1 MTAETLNFTT
11 LKNASLR
18 LLSKL
23 YPMAKRGLYR
33 FHGGVFPRYNKSMSL
48 RHPLKPVYIPKT
60 LVLPLQQH
68 VGVVTEAQVQVG
80 DRVLKNQLLADT
92 EKGLA
97 APIHAP
103 TSGTITAIENRVLP
117 HASGL
122 NGQCLV
128 IETDGQDEA
137 IDNALQVDGSRPQT
151 PDELKALVH
160 RAGIVG
166 MGGAGFP
173 TFAKIPSQRG
183 QIQYLLI
190 NGAECEPFI
199 TCDDV
204 LMQTQPQNIIQGALT
219 VAEALGIEQIIC
231 GIEDNKAQAIQA
243 MQKAANG
250 TDVRIETVATVY
262 PMGSQVQ
269 LTQELTGVELPANT
283 HAVDAGILMMNVA
296 TFAAIHDAVTHGNP
310 LISRLVTVSGEGLQD
325 PFNIEALLGSS
336 FEELAQLAQPKHP
349 LDYPLIQ
356 GGPMMG
362 IAMKSN
368 QVPVIKTT
376 NCILAN
382 PPQPMEE
389 ALPCIRCGECMDA
402 CPVNLLPQQMYWHSR
417 SHEFDKVEK
426 LKVFDCIE
434 CGCCSF
440 VCPSQIPLVQYYRFA
455 KSEIKKIKQEEQ
467 AAELAKQRHE
477 FKLARLEREKQERD
491 ARLKAKKEAVKKKAA
506 AEQAEANTSSAS
518 VAKKPASAAAAAQ
531 AAARARQKS
540 AEKDSGIAPKLS
552 AREKAIAAAK
562 KRTEAA
568 EKQAESQSAESK
580 KKSDSKP
587 DPKAAAM
594 AAAKKRAAAKAAAQ
608 NSTNR
613 ASSDSASKPEA
624 QTDSQPSAADK
635 RKAAMEAAQKRAQAK
650 KANEPKP
657 KTETA
662 DAPKNTPKST
672 DGQASVQD
680 KRQAAMAAA
689 KKRAQAKQKAQA
701 AGPQE
706 TEQAE
711 NPVTETPKNDTTEMP
726 DAKRKAAMAA
736 AKAKAAARAAQKRQA
751 DNANNT
757 NDSATHQTD
766 KDGH

>member
-18 LLSKL
+18 LLAKL

-103 TSGTITAIENRVLP
+103 TSGTITAIEDRVLP

-204 LMQTQPQNIIQGALT
+204 LMQTQPENIIQGALM
-219 VAEALGIEQIIC
+219 VAEALGVERIIC

-243 MQKAANG
+243 MQKAAKG
-250 TDVRIETVATVY
+250 TNVQIETVATVY

-310 LISRLVTVSGEGLQD
+310 LISRLVTVSGEGLQE

-368 QVPVIKTT
+368 HVPVIKTT

-382 PPQPMEE
+382 PPQPMAE

-506 AEQAEANTSSAS
+506 AEQAEANASSAS

-540 AEKDSGIAPKLS
+540 AEKDSGGAPKLS

-568 EKQAESQSAESK
+568 EKQGESQTAEPK
-580 KKSDSKP
+580 KKP

-594 AAAKKRAAAKAAAQ
+594 AAAKAAAQ
-608 NSTNR
+608 NSSNST
-613 ASSDSASKPEA
+613 SDSASKPEA

-635 RKAAMEAAQKRAQAK
+635 RKAAMEAAQKRAQAQ
-650 KANEPKP
+650 KAHEPKP
-657 KTETA
+657 KTETETA
-662 DAPKNTPKST
+662 DAPKDTPKSKST
-672 DGQASVQD
+672 DGQASVQA

-689 KKRAQAKQKAQA
+689 KKRAQAKQPTQTAESL
-701 AGPQE
+701 E

-711 NPVTETPKNDTTEMP
+711 NPVPETPKNDTTEAP

-757 NDSATHQTD
+757 SDSATHQTD

>member
-1 MTAETLNFTT
+1 MTARTSTFTT
-11 LKNASLR
+11 FKNATLR
-18 LLSKL
+18 LLAKI
-23 YPMAKRGLYR
+23 YPVAKRGLYR

-48 RHPLKPVYIPKT
+48 RHPLKPVFVPKN

-68 VGVVTEAQVQVG
+68 VGVVTEAKVQVG

-103 TSGTITAIENRVLP
+103 TSGTITAIEDRVLP

-122 NGQCLV
+122 KGQCLV
-128 IETDGQDEA
+128 IETDGQDET
-137 IDNALQVDGSRPQT
+137 IDNALQVDGSHPKT

-204 LMQTQPQNIIQGALT
+204 LMQTQPKNIIQGALI
-219 VAEALGIEQIIC
+219 VAEALGVERIIC

-243 MQKAANG
+243 MQKAAKG
-250 TDVRIETVATVY
+250 TDVQIETVATVY

-296 TFAAIHDAVTHGNP
+296 TFAAIHEAVTQGNP
-310 LISRLVTVSGEGLQD
+310 LISRLVTVSGEGLQA

-336 FEELAQLAQPKHP
+336 FEELAQLAKPKHP

-368 QVPVIKTT
+368 HVPVIKTT

-491 ARLKAKKEAVKKKAA
+491 ARLKAKKEAVKQKAA
-506 AEQAEANTSSAS
+506 AEQAEANASSAS
-518 VAKKPASAAAAAQ
+518 AAKKPASAAAAAQ
-531 AAARARQKS
+531 AAARAHQKS
-540 AEKDSGIAPKLS
+540 AEKDSGAAPKLS

-568 EKQAESQSAESK
+568 EKQPESQTTEPK
-580 KKSDSKP
+580 KKPDSKP

-594 AAAKKRAAAKAAAQ
+594 AAAKKRAQAKAAAQ
-608 NSTNR
+608 KSTNNTP
-613 ASSDSASKPEA
+613 DSTPEPEA
-624 QTDSQPSAADK
+624 TQTETQPSTVDK

-650 KANEPKP
+650 KSHEP

-662 DAPKNTPKST
+662 DALKDTPKST
-672 DGQASVQD
+672 DSQASVQD
-680 KRQAAMAAA
+680 KHQAAMAAA
-689 KKRAQAKQKAQA
+689 KKRAQAKQQAQTLA
-701 AGPQE
+701 PQE
-706 TEQAE
+706 TEQPE
-711 NPVTETPKNDTTEMP
+711 SPVTETPKNDTSDAP

-736 AKAKAAARAAQKRQA
+736 AKAKAAARAAKKPQA
-751 DNANNT
+751 DEANNT
-757 NDSATHQTD
+757 SDSATHHTD

>member
-1 MTAETLNFTT
+1 
-11 LKNASLR
+11 
-18 LLSKL
+18 
-23 YPMAKRGLYR
+23 
-33 FHGGVFPRYNKSMSL
+33 MSL

-103 TSGTITAIENRVLP
+103 TSGTITAIEDRVLP

-128 IETDGQDEA
+128 IETDGQDES

-204 LMQTQPQNIIQGALT
+204 LMQTQPENIIQGALM
-219 VAEALGIEQIIC
+219 VAEALGVEQIIC

-250 TDVRIETVATVY
+250 TDVQIETVATVY

-310 LISRLVTVSGEGLQD
+310 LISRLVTVSGEGLQE

-336 FEELAQLAQPKHP
+336 FEELAQLAQPKRP
-349 LDYPLIQ
+349 VDYPLIQ

-506 AEQAEANTSSAS
+506 AEQAEANASSAQRRKTGFRCGGGTS
-518 VAKKPASAAAAAQ
+518 GRACSQNRLKKTAERPEIV
-531 AAARARQKS
+531 RA
-540 AEKDSGIAPKLS
+540 
-552 AREKAIAAAK
+552 
-562 KRTEAA
+562 
-568 EKQAESQSAESK
+568 
-580 KKSDSKP
+580 
-587 DPKAAAM
+587 
-594 AAAKKRAAAKAAAQ
+594 
-608 NSTNR
+608 
-613 ASSDSASKPEA
+613 
-624 QTDSQPSAADK
+624 
-635 RKAAMEAAQKRAQAK
+635 
-650 KANEPKP
+650 
-657 KTETA
+657 
-662 DAPKNTPKST
+662 
-672 DGQASVQD
+672 
-680 KRQAAMAAA
+680 
-689 KKRAQAKQKAQA
+689 
-701 AGPQE
+701 
-706 TEQAE
+706 
-711 NPVTETPKNDTTEMP
+711 
-726 DAKRKAAMAA
+726 
-736 AKAKAAARAAQKRQA
+736 
-751 DNANNT
+751 
-757 NDSATHQTD
+757 
-766 KDGH
+766 